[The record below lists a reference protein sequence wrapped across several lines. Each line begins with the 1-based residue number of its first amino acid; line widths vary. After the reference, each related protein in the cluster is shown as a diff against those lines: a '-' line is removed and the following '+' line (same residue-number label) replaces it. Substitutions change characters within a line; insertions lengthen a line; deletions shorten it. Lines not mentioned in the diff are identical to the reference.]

1 MPVNCSQID
10 VRYDSRED
18 RLLFDLVGDFGTFRY
33 SVTARLARSLVRELA
48 KDVKYDDWRA
58 RRREFS
64 TPSPRPINDYTKNTD
79 QTTNTRV
86 LLERIDIQRAGSC
99 LILVISSGVDDSHQL
114 KLSRPNEILL
124 LEALFLTF
132 VQAGWEL
139 NCWPN
144 FLAEYAGDSGGRNK
158 PVH

>member
-64 TPSPRPINDYTKNTD
+64 TPSPRQKSDHTKNAD
-79 QTTNTRV
+79 QIANTRT
-86 LLERIDIQRAGSC
+86 LLERIKIQRAGSC
-99 LILVISSGVDDSHQL
+99 LFLVFSAGVDDSHQL
-114 KLSRPNEILL
+114 KLSRANEILL
-124 LEALFLTF
+124 LEALFLMF
-132 VQAGWEL
+132 VQAAWEL
-139 NCWPN
+139 NYWPN
-144 FLAEYAGDSGGRNK
+144 FLVEYCNNRSDCNDV
-158 PVH
+158 VH